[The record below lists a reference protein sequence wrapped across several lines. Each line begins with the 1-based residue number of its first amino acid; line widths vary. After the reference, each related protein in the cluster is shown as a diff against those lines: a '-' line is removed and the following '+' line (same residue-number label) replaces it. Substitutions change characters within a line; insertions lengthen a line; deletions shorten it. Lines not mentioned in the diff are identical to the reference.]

1 MGLRPTKDVEINGAA
16 FEGKTVVCVGANAG
30 E

>member
-1 MGLRPTKDVEINGAA
+1 MGLRPTKEVKINGET